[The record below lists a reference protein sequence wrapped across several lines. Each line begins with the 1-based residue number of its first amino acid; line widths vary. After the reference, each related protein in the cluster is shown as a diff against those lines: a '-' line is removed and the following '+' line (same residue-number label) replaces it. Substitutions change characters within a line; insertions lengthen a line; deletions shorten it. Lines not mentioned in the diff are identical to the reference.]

1 MVRFFPKALSF
12 ARAKYKVL
20 AQIKGGFKKS
30 ICGDRGAVLFGDDA
44 SKIIYEMLISEAPCM
59 IARYGT
65 IELACIVNSLNIKKF
80 KSYSV
85 FKKLE
90 KCVTETFKYICNID
104 GGESFWW
111 EEFVIRGMS
120 NNTGFFAPETQL
132 LPHLER
138 FCDIMLS
145 CTKNL
150 DICGAWQSREKYLA
164 GYYPEN
170 LLWVDF
176 DTFSDSH
183 FLQLENIW
191 TKALRGKNVLV
202 IHPFSE
208 LIESQYHKHREKL
221 FENPDVLPEFL
232 SLQTVKAV

>member
-65 IELACIVNSLNIKKF
+65 IELACIVNSLNVKKF

-90 KCVTETFKYICNID
+90 KCVTETFKYICNRD

-138 FCDIMLS
+138 FCDIMLCPVQKILIFVERGNPEKS
-145 CTKNL
+145 IWRVIIPKTCYGLILILFQIRIFCNL
-150 DICGAWQSREKYLA
+150 KISGLKHYAEKTCWL
-164 GYYPEN
+164 
-170 LLWVDF
+170 F
-176 DTFSDSH
+176 TFSAS
-183 FLQLENIW
+183 
-191 TKALRGKNVLV
+191 
-202 IHPFSE
+202 
-208 LIESQYHKHREKL
+208 
-221 FENPDVLPEFL
+221 
-232 SLQTVKAV
+232 